1 MFLTIKPK
9 PIITFL
15 LIITFSFGLTFCLF
29 RATQSSAE
37 SRFSYTIVLDA
48 GHGGR
53 DAGCSGI
60 NTGVSESEIAL
71 SITKNLESYLKNFG
85 FNVVLTRTNSDGLYS
100 QNVTNYKKSDMEN
113 RKKII
118 DNAKADMVVSLHLN
132 SYPEIT
138 QKGAQAFY
146 QEGSEKGENLANAI
160 VSQLTNLL
168 KTSRKEALKGD
179 YYILKCGGDIPAS
192 IVECGFLSNPDEEA
206 LLITDDYQNEVAYA
220 IFCGIVKYFGEG
232 DPTIVGNIENV

>member
-1 MFLTIKPK
+1 MFLTIKPR
-9 PIITFL
+9 PLIAFL
-15 LIITFSFGLTFCLF
+15 LIVGISFGLTFCLF
-29 RATQSSAE
+29 RVTQSNADT
-37 SRFSYTIVLDA
+37 RFNYTIVLDA

-71 SITKNLESYLKNFG
+71 SITKKLESYLKNFG
-85 FNVVLTRTNSDGLYS
+85 FNVVLTRTNSDGLYKE
-100 QNVTNYKKSDMEN
+100 NVDNYKKSDMEN

-118 DNAKADMVVSLHLN
+118 EKSKADMILSIHLN

-146 QEGSEKGENLANAI
+146 QKGSPKGENLAKAI
-160 VSQLTNLL
+160 VSQLVNILNTTRN
-168 KTSRKEALKGD
+168 EALSGD

-192 IVECGFLSNPDEEA
+192 IVECGFLSNPEEEA
-206 LLITDDYQNEVAYA
+206 LLVTDDYQNDVAYA

-232 DPTIVGNIENV
+232 DPTIVGNLENV

>member
-1 MFLTIKPK
+1 MFLTIRPK
-9 PIITFL
+9 PFITFL
-15 LIITFSFGLTFCLF
+15 LIVAFSFGLTFCLF
-29 RATQSSAE
+29 KVTQSSAD
-37 SRFSYTIVLDA
+37 SRFAYTIVLDA

-71 SITKNLESYLKNFG
+71 SITKKLESYLKNFG
-85 FNVVLTRTNSDGLYS
+85 FNVVLTRTNADGLYD
-100 QNVTNYKKSDMEN
+100 QNVDNYKKSDMEK

-118 DNAKADMVVSLHLN
+118 EKAQADMVLSIHLN

-146 QEGSEKGENLANAI
+146 QKGSDKGKNLASAI
-160 VSQLTNLL
+160 VSQLVNVLGT
-168 KTSRKEALKGD
+168 TRDEALAGD
-179 YYILKCGGDIPAS
+179 YFILKCGGDVPSS
-192 IVECGFLSNPDEEA
+192 IVECGFLSNPEEEK
-206 LLITDDYQNEVAYA
+206 LLMTDSYQNDVAYA

-232 DPTIVGNIENV
+232 DPTIVGNMENV

>member
-15 LIITFSFGLTFCLF
+15 LIVIFSFSVSFCLF
-29 RATQSSAE
+29 TITQTSAE
-37 SRFSYTIVLDA
+37 SRFSYSIVLDA

-71 SITKNLESYLKNFG
+71 SITKKLESYLKNFG
-85 FNVVLTRTNSDGLYS
+85 FNVVLTRNNSDGLYN
-100 QNVTNYKKSDMEN
+100 QNATNFKKSDMEN

-118 DNAKADMVVSLHLN
+118 DNAKADMVISLHLN

-146 QEGSEKGENLANAI
+146 QKGNEKGKNLANSI
-160 VSQLTNLL
+160 VTQLQNILN
-168 KTSRKEALKGD
+168 SPRDEALSGD
-179 YYILKCGGDIPAS
+179 YYILKCDGDIPSS
-192 IVECGFLSNPDEEA
+192 IVECGFLSNPEEEA
-206 LLITDDYQNEVAYA
+206 LLITDDYQNDVSYA

-232 DPTIVGNIENV
+232 DPTIVGNMENV